1 MGFFFHSPSFC
12 EALYCK
18 PWQRG
23 LYFKCLIRHISRLR
37 NTNVNRCLVMCDDG
51 LYKFSALIYGRH
63 LGELSNPFV
72 IIDGIC
78 PELMLNKFVLVN
90 TL

>member
-1 MGFFFHSPSFC
+1 
-12 EALYCK
+12 
-18 PWQRG
+18 
-23 LYFKCLIRHISRLR
+23 
-37 NTNVNRCLVMCDDG
+37 MCDDG